1 MPITTY
7 TYGDILAVPVSN
19 VINKF
24 SLGTKLVRI
33 TGGVRTNLAICK
45 AILGSNFDNTGVFDL
60 VKPMFV
66 MELLSH
72 VLDNACKE
80 GVLYMK

>member
-1 MPITTY
+1 M
-7 TYGDILAVPVSN
+7 
-19 VINKF
+19 
-24 SLGTKLVRI
+24 GTKLVRI

-66 MELLSH
+66 VDCLSH
-72 VLDNACKE
+72 VLANACKA
-80 GVLYMK
+80 GVMGVKSDDGMVDTEVTRSNMQH